1 MDRRERKQEDRE
13 RILYKNNGTNC
24 YMVIMGG
31 EEPRLPYQVNTI
43 RYNKIEGL
51 LPVHFLIENGEYQ
64 YFYDITCKE
73 PLFDQMKNRK
83 YTVKEIRTILS
94 DLYRCIHVMEEYLL
108 DINLLL
114 VEPEYIFF
122 DKKKHA
128 YCFCFYPEK
137 KGTFETAFRGLL
149 EYFMNFLDY
158 QDESTV
164 VLVFSMYQKARNRNT
179 SFAEIMQEFC
189 EIKEPVKT
197 SEKLPEKQDDF
208 YEIEKDP
215 EAPDGYDMEKTG
227 DKWKLFGFR
236 QDRFGQYEFRQ
247 ERTRENGI
255 GEKSR
260 SLCMLIPYIPD
271 LAGGYAAARILIYLK
286 NQYGVLSIGQKGL
299 CIAAVIAIAGICGC
313 ISVYLVS
320 VMKKKTECETVKT
333 LENRI
338 PFRREENASVSE
350 KINPDK
356 TASKKIELNKIAPK
370 KIDPDQIALKK
381 MKSDKIEQDP
391 YLYEFEEY
399 SFQGKE
405 SCGGFGTMD
414 EKQVE
419 YGKRYQ
425 VRDGDRDQDRD
436 RIPVR
441 EWIPATVVMRCSG
454 SIVSGFPVLV
464 SCNRARSHDIV
475 LDKDELLIGK
485 IQGVVDIYMNGQNV
499 SRIHAKVFRNQEG
512 YGIVDMGSTNGTY
525 VNGEQITERKRVFLK
540 EGDEVQLADLKF
552 VFRTGFQEDP
562 ADCVQANLFAENRSQ
577 QETDAL

>member
-1 MDRRERKQEDRE
+1 MDRREKKQEDRE

-108 DINLLL
+108 DINLLM

-197 SEKLPEKQDDF
+197 SEKLLEKLDDF

-236 QDRFGQYEFRQ
+236 QDGFGQYEFRQ

-271 LAGGYAAARILIYLK
+271 LAGGYAAAWILIYLK

-320 VMKKKTECETVKT
+320 AMKKKTECETVKT

-338 PFRREENASVSE
+338 PFHREENVSVSE
-350 KINPDK
+350 KCKQD
-356 TASKKIELNKIAPK
+356 KIAP
-370 KIDPDQIALKK
+370 KK
-381 MKSDKIEQDP
+381 MKSDKIELDP
-391 YLYEFEEY
+391 DLYEFEEY

-405 SCGGFGTMD
+405 SSDGFGTMS
-414 EKQVE
+414 EKQVD

-425 VRDGDRDQDRD
+425 VRDGGRD

-441 EWIPATVVMRCSG
+441 ERIPATVVMRCSG

-475 LDKDELLIGK
+475 LDKDEILIGK
-485 IQGVVDIYMNGQNV
+485 IQGVVDIYLNGKNV
-499 SRIHAKVFRNQEG
+499 SRIHAKVFRNQES

-525 VNGEQITERKRVFLK
+525 VNGERITERKRVFLK

-562 ADCVQANLFAENRSQ
+562 ADCVQANLFTENRSQ

>member
-1 MDRRERKQEDRE
+1 MDRRAKKQEDRA
-13 RILYKNNGTNC
+13 RILYQKNGTNC

-108 DINLLL
+108 DINLLM

-122 DKKKHA
+122 DKKKNA

-189 EIKEPVKT
+189 EIKEPVKS
-197 SEKLPEKQDDF
+197 SENLLEKPDDF
-208 YEIEKDP
+208 YEIEKEP
-215 EAPDGYDMEKTG
+215 EEPDGYNMAKIG
-227 DKWKLFGFR
+227 DKWKLSGFR
-236 QDRFGQYEFRQ
+236 QDRF
-247 ERTRENGI
+247 RENVI

-260 SLCMLIPYIPD
+260 ILCMLIPYIPD

-286 NQYGVLSIGQKGL
+286 NQYGVLSSGQKGL
-299 CIAAVIAIAGICGC
+299 CIAAVIAITGICGC
-313 ISVYLVS
+313 ISVYLAS
-320 VMKKKTECETVKT
+320 AMKKKTECETVKT

-338 PFRREENASVSE
+338 PFRREENVSVSE
-350 KINPDK
+350 KCKSDK
-356 TASKKIELNKIAPK
+356 TASKKIELNKIASK
-370 KIDPDQIALKK
+370 KIDPDKIALKR
-381 MKSDKIEQDP
+381 MKSAKIDP
-391 YLYEFEEY
+391 DPDLYEFEEY

-405 SCGGFGTMD
+405 SSEGFGTMD
-414 EKQVE
+414 EKQVD

-425 VRDGDRDQDRD
+425 VRDGGRDKDKD

-441 EWIPATVVMRCSG
+441 DRIPATVVMRRSG

-475 LDKDELLIGK
+475 LDKDEILIGK
-485 IQGVVDIYMNGQNV
+485 IQGVVDIYLNGKNV
-499 SRIHAKVFRNQEG
+499 SRIHAKVFRNQEA

-525 VNGEQITERKRVFLK
+525 VNGERITERKRVFLK
-540 EGDEVQLADLKF
+540 EGDEVRLADLKF
-552 VFRTGFQEDP
+552 VFRTGFQENP
-562 ADCVQANLFAENRSQ
+562 ADGVQANLFTENRSQ

>member
-1 MDRRERKQEDRE
+1 MDRREKKQEDRE

-108 DINLLL
+108 DINLLM

-197 SEKLPEKQDDF
+197 SEKLLEKPDDF

-236 QDRFGQYEFRQ
+236 QDGFGQYEFRQ

-320 VMKKKTECETVKT
+320 AMKKKTECETVKT

-338 PFRREENASVSE
+338 PFHREENVSVSE
-350 KINPDK
+350 KCKQD
-356 TASKKIELNKIAPK
+356 KIAP
-370 KIDPDQIALKK
+370 KK
-381 MKSDKIEQDP
+381 MKSDKIELDP
-391 YLYEFEEY
+391 DLYEFEEY

-405 SCGGFGTMD
+405 SSDGFGTMD
-414 EKQVE
+414 EKQVD

-425 VRDGDRDQDRD
+425 VRDGGRD

-441 EWIPATVVMRCSG
+441 ERIPATVVMRCSG

-475 LDKDELLIGK
+475 LDKDEILIGK
-485 IQGVVDIYMNGQNV
+485 IQGVVDIYLNGKNV
-499 SRIHAKVFRNQEG
+499 SRIHAKVFRNQES

-525 VNGEQITERKRVFLK
+525 VNGERITERKRVFLK

-562 ADCVQANLFAENRSQ
+562 ADCVQANLFTENRSQ

>member
-1 MDRRERKQEDRE
+1 MDSREKKQEDRE
-13 RILYKNNGTNC
+13 KIIYKNNGTNC

-108 DINLLL
+108 DINLLM

-164 VLVFSMYQKARNRNT
+164 VLIFSMYQKARNRNT

-197 SEKLPEKQDDF
+197 SEKRSEKQDDF
-208 YEIEKDP
+208 YEIEKEP
-215 EAPDGYDMEKTG
+215 EVPDGYDMEKTG
-227 DKWKLFGFR
+227 DKWKLSGFR
-236 QDRFGQYEFRQ
+236 QDRFRENVFGQEKI
-247 ERTRENGI
+247 RENGMI
-255 GEKSR
+255 EKSR

-286 NQYGVLSIGQKGL
+286 NQYGVLSSGQKGL
-299 CIAAVIAIAGICGC
+299 CIAAVIAITGICGC
-313 ISVYLVS
+313 ISVYLAS
-320 VMKKKTECETVKT
+320 AMKKKTECETIKT

-338 PFRREENASVSE
+338 LFRREENASVSE
-350 KINPDK
+350 TCKSEK
-356 TASKKIELNKIAPK
+356 
-370 KIDPDQIALKK
+370 IALKK
-381 MKSDKIEQDP
+381 MKSEKIDPDQFALKRMKSDKIEPEPD
-391 YLYEFEEY
+391 LYEFEEY

-405 SCGGFGTMD
+405 SYDEFGTMD
-414 EKQVE
+414 EKQVDYE
-419 YGKRYQ
+419 KRYQ

-436 RIPVR
+436 RISVR
-441 EWIPATVVMRCSG
+441 ERIPATVVMRRSG

-475 LDKDELLIGK
+475 LDKDEILIG
-485 IQGVVDIYMNGQNV
+485 
-499 SRIHAKVFRNQEG
+499 
-512 YGIVDMGSTNGTY
+512 
-525 VNGEQITERKRVFLK
+525 
-540 EGDEVQLADLKF
+540 
-552 VFRTGFQEDP
+552 
-562 ADCVQANLFAENRSQ
+562 
-577 QETDAL
+577 